1 MEVELKR
8 LQQEVTSPLTS
19 MLVHLHA
26 HKHSCDYMSP
36 PPAPCASKSSVCAA
50 LPGFNQSAGDL
61 AHYRL
66 LELSLVKQQPH
77 MAFDREWVTG

>member
-26 HKHSCDYMSP
+26 HITHKHSQTCPLHLLLVPLSP
-36 PPAPCASKSSVCAA
+36 LFVQLC
-50 LPGFNQSAGDL
+50 QDL
-61 AHYRL
+61 I
-66 LELSLVKQQPH
+66 SQQ
-77 MAFDREWVTG
+77 VT